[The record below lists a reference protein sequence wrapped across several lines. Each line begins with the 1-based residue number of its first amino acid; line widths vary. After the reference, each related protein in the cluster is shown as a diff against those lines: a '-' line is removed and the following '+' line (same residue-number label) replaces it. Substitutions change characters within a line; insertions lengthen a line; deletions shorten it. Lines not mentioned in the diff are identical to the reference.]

1 MLATLLDLIVPGG
14 CAGCGAAARTGV
26 CERCAPVLEEPP
38 EQRRPRPAPPGLPVC
53 LAGGDYAGPL
63 RELILAY
70 KERGRRGLAR
80 PLGDRLAAV
89 VAAGWLGPEP
99 GAGAAGVGRS
109 VGPVALVPV
118 PATAAAIR
126 ARHGDHMLRLAH
138 RAAGRLRATGQPVVV
153 TSPLRALPRAD
164 SAHLDR
170 EQRAAAACTA
180 FALRWRSPV
189 RVAALAGVADSGAVV
204 LVDDVLTT
212 GATLAAAAGVLLTA
226 GVPVTFAAT
235 LAATRRHG

>member
-1 MLATLLDLIVPGG
+1 MLA
-14 CAGCGAAARTGV
+14 
-26 CERCAPVLEEPP
+26 APV
-38 EQRRPRPAPPGLPVC
+38 EQRRPRPAPPGLPTCV
-53 LAGGDYAGPL
+53 AGGDYDAPL

-70 KERGRRGLAR
+70 KEHGRRSLAA

-89 VAAGWLGPEP
+89 VRAGWPAPGPL
-99 GAGAAGVGRS
+99 
-109 VGPVALVPV
+109 ALVPV

-126 ARHGDHMLRLAH
+126 ARHGDHMLRLARRTARQL
-138 RAAGRLRATGQPVVV
+138 RAAGVPTVV

-170 EQRAAAACTA
+170 EQRAATARTA
-180 FALRWRSPV
+180 FAVRWRSPE
-189 RVAALAGVADSGAVV
+189 RVAALASVADAGAVV

-212 GATLAAAAGVLLTA
+212 GATLAAAADLLLGV
-226 GVPVTFAAT
+226 GVPVAFAAT

>member
-1 MLATLLDLIVPGG
+1 V
-14 CAGCGAAARTGV
+14 
-26 CERCAPVLEEPP
+26 
-38 EQRRPRPAPPGLPVC
+38 
-53 LAGGDYAGPL
+53 AGGDYDSPL

-70 KERGRRGLAR
+70 KEHGRRGLAA

-89 VAAGWLGPEP
+89 VRAGWPASGPL
-99 GAGAAGVGRS
+99 
-109 VGPVALVPV
+109 ALVPV

-126 ARHGDHMLRLAH
+126 ARHGDHMLRLARRAALH
-138 RAAGRLRATGQPVVV
+138 LRAAGIPTVVA
-153 TSPLRALPRAD
+153 SPLRALPRAD

-170 EQRAAAACTA
+170 EQRAAAARTA
-180 FALRWRSPV
+180 FAVRWRSPV
-189 RVAALAGVADSGAVV
+189 RVAALASAADAGAVV

-212 GATLAAAAGVLLTA
+212 GATLAAAAELLLDV